1 MKTINY
7 VVNLV
12 QMDTRDFSSHNVPFI
27 LQYCIHAYKSELRF
41 HTDKSVKVAYLTMSD
56 VLNAPMPKDYEYY
69 TKVAINFGGQYITL
83 TRNNN
88 IPLQR
93 KTDECGLPKIEDTIV
108 NERLLD
114 PFLFSYGYYYAP
126 HYRNGQYVGEMY
138 SMGGGYNE
146 AGYFREDWDL
156 RQIQFYN
163 VPRKE
168 VVLEYVADVGCNGD
182 TLIPFSAVEPIRQYA
197 LWQMVEHDRRVPV
210 YDRQRAQDRFRY
222 AMANYEFINW
232 TWTMDDYL
240 DACYATTKSGPKR

>member
-1 MKTINY
+1 MKNLNY

-12 QMDTRDFSSHNVPFI
+12 QMDMRDFSSHNVPYI

-41 HTDKSVKVAYLTMSD
+41 ETNKAVKVAYLQLND
-56 VLNAPMPKDYEYY
+56 VNNAPWPKDYEYY
-69 TKVAINFGGQYITL
+69 TKVAINWGGQYITL

-93 KTDECGLPKIEDTIV
+93 KFDDCGNPSLPDIIV

-114 PFLFSYGYYYAP
+114 PFLYSYGYYFAP

-146 AGYFREDWDL
+146 AGYFREDHEM
-156 RQIQFYN
+156 RQFQFYN
-163 VPRKE
+163 VPQRE
-168 VVLEYVADVGCNGD
+168 VVLEYVADLDATGE
-182 TLIPFSAVEPIRQYA
+182 TMIPFSAVEPIRQYA

-210 YDRQRAQDRFRY
+210 YDRQRAQDRYRY
-222 AMANYEFINW
+222 AIANYSYISW
-232 TWTMDDYL
+232 TWTAEDYM

>member
-12 QMDTRDFSSHNVPFI
+12 QMDMRDFSSHNVPFI
-27 LQYCIHAYKSELRF
+27 TQYCIHAYKSELRF
-41 HTDKSVKVAYLTMSD
+41 NTDKSVKVAYLVMSD

-83 TRNNN
+83 TRNQN

-93 KTDECGLPKIEDTIV
+93 KSDDCGLPKLESVIV
-108 NERLLD
+108 DDRLLD

-138 SMGGGYNE
+138 SMGGGFNE
-146 AGYFREDWDL
+146 AGYFREDYEM
-156 RQIQFYN
+156 RQFQFYN
-163 VPRKE
+163 VPRNE

-182 TLIPFSAVEPIRQYA
+182 TLIPFAAVEPLRQYA
-197 LWQMVEHDRRVPV
+197 LWQMVEHDRRVPL
-210 YDRQRAQDRFRY
+210 YEKQRAQDRYRF

-232 TWTMDDYL
+232 MWTKEDYL
-240 DACYATTKSGPKR
+240 DACYSTTKSGPKR